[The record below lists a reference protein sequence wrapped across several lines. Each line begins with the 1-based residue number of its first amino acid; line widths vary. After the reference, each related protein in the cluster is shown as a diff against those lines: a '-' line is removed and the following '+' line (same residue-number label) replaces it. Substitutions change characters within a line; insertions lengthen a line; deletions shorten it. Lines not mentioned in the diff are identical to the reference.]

1 MAKRVGK
8 TDILLN
14 AAGFVHHGTIL
25 DCSEEDWDFSFDL
38 NVKSMHRT
46 IRRSCRRMLEGGRR
60 QQSSTSRRAPALRP
74 RPIATSTVRP
84 RLRSRCSRAS
94 VALDFITKGIRCN
107 CICPG
112 TIETPSMLDRAA
124 AVGPQGREMFIARQ
138 PMGRLGTAE
147 EIAALA
153 VYLASDESAFTTGV
167 DACRRWRLHALT
179 STQSKASSMN
189 KIDLN
194 GRCAVVTGGAQGFG
208 RAIAE
213 RFVASGAKVAIWDH
227 DLPFAEKTAKEIGPA
242 VSAFKVD
249 VSDLA
254 AVEKTR
260 DETLKAL
267 GKIDILVNNAG
278 IAGINKTVW
287 ETDLDEWRK
296 VLRINLDGPF
306 ICCKAVVP
314 AMLAQKYGRI
324 VNIASIAGKE
334 GNPNAAHYSASKAGL
349 IALTKSLG
357 KELAQHDILVNAVT
371 PAAAKTAI
379 FDQLTQQHID
389 FMLSKI
395 PKGRFVLVEEL
406 AAMVAWLASED
417 CAFSTGA
424 VFDIS
429 GGRATY

>member
-1 MAKRVGK
+1 
-8 TDILLN
+8 
-14 AAGFVHHGTIL
+14 
-25 DCSEEDWDFSFDL
+25 
-38 NVKSMHRT
+38 
-46 IRRSCRRMLEGGRR
+46 
-60 QQSSTSRRAPALRP
+60 
-74 RPIATSTVRP
+74 
-84 RLRSRCSRAS
+84 
-94 VALDFITKGIRCN
+94 
-107 CICPG
+107 
-112 TIETPSMLDRAA
+112 
-124 AVGPQGREMFIARQ
+124 
-138 PMGRLGTAE
+138 
-147 EIAALA
+147 
-153 VYLASDESAFTTGV
+153 
-167 DACRRWRLHALT
+167 
-179 STQSKASSMN
+179 MN

-208 RAIAE
+208 KAITE

-227 DLPFAEKTAKEIGPA
+227 DKALADKTAQSIGNA
-242 VSAFKVD
+242 VSAFQVD
-249 VSDLA
+249 VTDSA

-260 DETLKAL
+260 DDTLKAF

-296 VLRINLDGPF
+296 VLRVNLDGPF
-306 ICCKAVVP
+306 ICSRAIVP
-314 AMLAQKYGRI
+314 VMIDRKYGRI

-334 GNPNAAHYSASKAGL
+334 GNPNAAHYSASKAGV

-357 KELAQHDILVNAVT
+357 KELAAHDILVNAVT

-379 FDQLTQQHID
+379 FDQMTQQHID

-395 PKGRFVLVEEL
+395 PKNRFVLVEEL